1 MQRWQRRWQQ
11 RSCLMQNGTSERIVW
26 QLGNAVAPDSERAFG
41 LQNTLGLSIEL
52 LEVEPMYLETRVYG

>member
-1 MQRWQRRWQQ
+1 
-11 RSCLMQNGTSERIVW
+11 MQNGTSERIVW